1 MSDRYTILIK
11 GKETYSDLTQFEYM
25 ERMEDL
31 AIEFYKTGSPD
42 PTDVT
47 KKITFSIANQNT
59 IFICLRQRAREGL
72 PTVPLALVWCGGF
85 SLVGLV

>member
-11 GKETYSDLTQFEYM
+11 GKETYRDLTQFEYM

-42 PTDVT
+42 PTDITTEVT
-47 KKITFSIANQNT
+47 KDT
-59 IFICLRQRAREGL
+59 
-72 PTVPLALVWCGGF
+72 
-85 SLVGLV
+85 

>member
-11 GKETYSDLTQFEYM
+11 SKETYSDLTQFEYM

-42 PTDVT
+42 PTDITTKVT
-47 KKITFSIANQNT
+47 KDT
-59 IFICLRQRAREGL
+59 
-72 PTVPLALVWCGGF
+72 
-85 SLVGLV
+85 

>member
-11 GKETYSDLTQFEYM
+11 CKETYSDLTQFEYM

-42 PTDVT
+42 PTDITTKVT
-47 KKITFSIANQNT
+47 KDT
-59 IFICLRQRAREGL
+59 
-72 PTVPLALVWCGGF
+72 
-85 SLVGLV
+85 

>member
-11 GKETYSDLTQFEYM
+11 GKETYSAQTQFEYM

-42 PTDVT
+42 PTDITTKVT
-47 KKITFSIANQNT
+47 KDT
-59 IFICLRQRAREGL
+59 
-72 PTVPLALVWCGGF
+72 
-85 SLVGLV
+85 

>member
-11 GKETYSDLTQFEYM
+11 GKETYSDLSQFEYM

-42 PTDVT
+42 PSD
-47 KKITFSIANQNT
+47 ITTEVIKDT
-59 IFICLRQRAREGL
+59 
-72 PTVPLALVWCGGF
+72 
-85 SLVGLV
+85 

>member
-11 GKETYSDLTQFEYM
+11 GKEPYSDLTQFEYM

-47 KKITFSIANQNT
+47 TKVTKDT
-59 IFICLRQRAREGL
+59 
-72 PTVPLALVWCGGF
+72 
-85 SLVGLV
+85 

>member
-11 GKETYSDLTQFEYM
+11 GKETNSDLTQFEYM

-47 KKITFSIANQNT
+47 TKVTKDT
-59 IFICLRQRAREGL
+59 
-72 PTVPLALVWCGGF
+72 
-85 SLVGLV
+85 